1 MSNKQIKK
9 TVANTEEAKAAEVV
23 EETVDAK
30 NVEAANTEKT
40 TTSET
45 ESPVYGYVSNCVK
58 LNVRKKPDKEAE
70 ILTEINAGETVEI
83 NLDLST
89 SNFYSVATA
98 TSGVAY
104 TGYCMKDFIT
114 IK

>member
-1 MSNKQIKK
+1 MSNKQTKK

-23 EETVDAK
+23 EAS
-30 NVEAANTEKT
+30 NTEET

-58 LNVRKKPDKEAE
+58 LNVRKKPNKDAE
-70 ILTEINAGETVEI
+70 ILTEINVGETVEI

-89 SNFYSVATA
+89 SNFYSVATTA
-98 TSGVAY
+98 SGVAY